1 LLSLLRLLFASW
13 LCALLLRRRFAPLF
27 YSLLLLLLLLLASL
41 LYSLV
46 LLRLLGLRP
55 SGVIG
60 SLLLHP
66 LILPFLILLD
76 SLPFLILPLIY
87 SLLLPLG
94 LLLPP
99 GIASVHRR
107 TVGARSIVGMNCT
120 WRPVVAMVGAIVGPT
135 PILAPLFIA
144 RALIWA
150 IGLLIV
156 LRTLTWAISL
166 FVARAL
172 TWAIGLLFVARVLTW
187 AIGLL
192 IVLRTLNVP
201 PIATLVTGSAVGW
214 RIVGASSFSRRY
226 AVFEVSGP
234 CSGCDRRPA
243 VVYGCSLLTIDSR

>member
-1 LLSLLRLLFASW
+1 
-13 LCALLLRRRFAPLF
+13 LLLLWRRFAPLF
-27 YSLLLLLLLLLASL
+27 YFLLLLLFVFL

-46 LLRLLGLRP
+46 LLLLLTLFGLLP

-60 SLLLHP
+60 LLLLHP

-99 GIASVHRR
+99 GIASVRRR

-172 TWAIGLLFVARVLTW
+172 TWAIGLL
-187 AIGLL
+187 